1 MTAKSVR
8 HIVEDCVYTLIS
20 GSHEFKAK
28 AQMNMVNRALEQIR
42 AALPSEQE
50 MMLATAT
57 VWCLPKHSKKQID
70 PELSKDMVVAISEL
84 MISKLQ

>member
-1 MTAKSVR
+1 MTAKTVR
-8 HIVEDCVYTLIS
+8 SIIEDCYKSREVIDGADKWNELIDD
-20 GSHEFKAK
+20 
-28 AQMNMVNRALEQIR
+28 ALACIR
-42 AALPSEQE
+42 AVLPSEQE